1 MENLEKLLQ
10 SKSEE
15 HQAKVVYHLITHGEG
30 NIPKE
35 YLDRTIKYFEKT
47 EFIREAGFIA
57 EKSNDAERAIEIY
70 LKNKRYV
77 DAAGVA
83 ERAGMKDRANEM
95 YIQAIKYSEE
105 DINDNPLTKENSE
118 NMDYPNFL
126 PEGGLINLLVNFLM
140 NMTNRDKVISKNRP
154 YLPREAIKRK
164 EELIPG
170 KKYINPRTNE
180 LITFIC
186 DIDGSSFEAKHE
198 CENSYTAIMYY
209 ADRCIEP
216 YKDNK
221 GKICGWNQAN
231 YLIPAEDD

>member
-10 SKSEE
+10 SKSEK
-15 HQAKVVYHLITHGEG
+15 HQAGIIYHLVSHGED

-35 YLDRTIKYFEKT
+35 WLDKTIKYFEKT
-47 EFIREAGFIA
+47 GFIREACFIA
-57 EKSNDAERAIEIY
+57 EKSNDVEKTIEIY

-77 DAAGVA
+77 AAAGVA

-95 YIQAIKYSEE
+95 YLQAIKYSEE
-105 DINDNPLTKENSE
+105 DINDNTSSKENSE
-118 NMDYPNFL
+118 HMNHANFP
-126 PEGGLINLLVNFLM
+126 PEGGLVNFLVNFLM
-140 NMTNRDKVISKNRP
+140 NMANRDKVFLKNRP

-198 CENSYTAIMYY
+198 GKNSYTTIMYY

-216 YKDNK
+216 YKNSR
-221 GKICGWNQAN
+221 GEITGWNQIN
-231 YLIPAEDD
+231 YLIPTEDD